1 MSQSEIV
8 VEGRNL
14 TIGYQVGKKRTEVHS
29 RLNFQLFRGEL
40 TCLLG
45 ANGAGKSTLLRTLA
59 AAQPFLSGD
68 LELLDRDLS
77 AYSERELS
85 KTIGVVLTDRTQ
97 AGGLTVYELVALG
110 RQPYTGFFGRLNKAD
125 KQLVEH
131 ALQAVEIAHK
141 ARCYMAEL
149 SDGERQK
156 VMIAKALVQEC
167 PLILLDEPT
176 AFLDVVSR
184 IEIMNLLHRLAIEEK
199 RAILLSTHDIEQA
212 LVLSDRLW
220 LLSSTGGLECG
231 VTEDLILRNR
241 MDTLFANHA
250 RIKFDLNSMG
260 VLEGMYDIEIKY
272 VGYKTEVRRKVRVE
286 NGKLVILNLELE
298 TDAQELAD
306 VVVVAKK
313 NRENE
318 NMLLLEQQKAV
329 IAVQSVGVR
338 ELSRKGV
345 SDAEGAVTKVAGVS
359 KQDGVKNVFI
369 RGLGDR
375 YNATTFNG
383 FALPSED
390 PEYKNI
396 SLDFFGT
403 DIIQSVGVN
412 KAFNAGGSSDVGG
425 ATIDIVSKELI
436 GSGNLGFGISGGL
449 NTQTVAADFL
459 KQDGVNF
466 MGFANRT
473 EPADEN
479 SWNFRNKLDPSTQ
492 HFQINRSY
500 SISGGK
506 RFYVGKDKNPLS
518 FFLTAGHTTDYQY
531 TDEIIRNTTTS
542 GTVYKD
548 MNGKKYAENI
558 SQLALANVD
567 FDMQNRHHIS
577 YNLMMIHANTQSVGD
592 YNGKNSIFS
601 DDYENLGFTRRQ
613 QTNDNMLIVNQL
625 MTNWGLTKSLS
636 LDAGASYNMVKGYE
650 PDRRINNLTKAEDG
664 YTLLRGNSQQRYFST
679 LDEDDLNVK
688 AGLVYR
694 LKDNIEEISNV
705 RFGYTGRFV
714 DDNFK
719 ATEYNLT
726 VGHVSVIPS
735 LDDFSLDDYYNQEN
749 FASDWFKIQKNLDEY
764 TVKKNI
770 HSAYAE
776 ATYQFTPR
784 WIVNLGMKY
793 DKVDIEVDYNV
804 NRGGSKGNNT
814 IQKDYFLPS
823 LNLKYNLNDKNSLR
837 LGASKTYTLP
847 QAKEI
852 SPYRYVGVN
861 FNSQGNPNLKPSDH
875 YNLDLKW
882 DFNPTPTELISLT
895 AFYKLIKNPISRI
908 EVASAGGYLSYENI
922 ADKATVAG
930 VEVEIR
936 KNLFVRPVS
945 NAAHGMNKL
954 SLGLNGSYIYTNA
967 KMPLATVTTGSQL
980 EGAAP
985 WIVNFDL
992 SHNFTKGERSFVNT
1006 LVLNYVS
1013 DKIYTIGTQGY
1024 QDMMEKGVLTLDFVS
1039 QAKLNK
1045 HLSLNLKARNLL
1057 NPSSKLSRK
1066 ANENGEKVIL
1076 NDYKKGIN
1084 ISLGVSCTF

>member
-1 MSQSEIV
+1 M
-8 VEGRNL
+8 
-14 TIGYQVGKKRTEVHS
+14 KK
-29 RLNFQLFRGEL
+29 LFLIRFSVAAFF
-40 TCLLG
+40 CLLCVLPALAVNIKIKG
-45 ANGAGKSTLLRTLA
+45 AVK
-59 AAQPFLSGD
+59 D
-68 LELLDRDLS
+68 K
-77 AYSERELS
+77 LS
-85 KTIGVVLTDRTQ
+85 KEPLIGATIRLLGTQ
-97 AGGLTVYELVALG
+97 AG
-110 RQPYTGFFGRLNKAD
+110 
-125 KQLVEH
+125 
-131 ALQAVEIAHK
+131 AVTDMEGNF
-141 ARCYMAEL
+141 E
-149 SDGERQK
+149 
-156 VMIAKALVQEC
+156 
-167 PLILLDEPT
+167 
-176 AFLDVVSR
+176 
-184 IEIMNLLHRLAIEEK
+184 
-199 RAILLSTHDIEQA
+199 
-212 LVLSDRLW
+212 
-220 LLSSTGGLECG
+220 
-231 VTEDLILRNR
+231 
-241 MDTLFANHA
+241 
-250 RIKFDLNSMG
+250 LNSMG

-359 KQDGVKNVFI
+359 KQDGVKNVFV

-403 DIIQSVGVN
+403 DIIQSVGVK

-436 GSGNLGFGISGGL
+436 GSGHLGFGISGGL

-473 EPADEN
+473 EHADEN
-479 SWNFRNKLDPSTQ
+479 SWNFRNKLDPSAQ
-492 HFQINRSY
+492 HLQINRSY

-506 RFYVGKDKNPLS
+506 RFYVGKDKNPFS

-726 VGHVSVIPS
+726 VGHVSAIPS
-735 LDDFSLDDYYNQEN
+735 LDDFSLDD
-749 FASDWFKIQKNLDEY
+749 
-764 TVKKNI
+764 
-770 HSAYAE
+770 
-776 ATYQFTPR
+776 
-784 WIVNLGMKY
+784 
-793 DKVDIEVDYNV
+793 
-804 NRGGSKGNNT
+804 
-814 IQKDYFLPS
+814 
-823 LNLKYNLNDKNSLR
+823 
-837 LGASKTYTLP
+837 
-847 QAKEI
+847 
-852 SPYRYVGVN
+852 
-861 FNSQGNPNLKPSDH
+861 
-875 YNLDLKW
+875 
-882 DFNPTPTELISLT
+882 
-895 AFYKLIKNPISRI
+895 
-908 EVASAGGYLSYENI
+908 
-922 ADKATVAG
+922 
-930 VEVEIR
+930 
-936 KNLFVRPVS
+936 
-945 NAAHGMNKL
+945 
-954 SLGLNGSYIYTNA
+954 
-967 KMPLATVTTGSQL
+967 
-980 EGAAP
+980 
-985 WIVNFDL
+985 
-992 SHNFTKGERSFVNT
+992 
-1006 LVLNYVS
+1006 
-1013 DKIYTIGTQGY
+1013 
-1024 QDMMEKGVLTLDFVS
+1024 
-1039 QAKLNK
+1039 
-1045 HLSLNLKARNLL
+1045 
-1057 NPSSKLSRK
+1057 
-1066 ANENGEKVIL
+1066 
-1076 NDYKKGIN
+1076 
-1084 ISLGVSCTF
+1084 

>member
-1 MSQSEIV
+1 MAA
-8 VEGRNL
+8 
-14 TIGYQVGKKRTEVHS
+14 
-29 RLNFQLFRGEL
+29 FF
-40 TCLLG
+40 CLLCVLP
-45 ANGAGKSTLLRTLA
+45 ALA
-59 AAQPFLSGD
+59 ANIKIKGAVKD
-68 LELLDRDLS
+68 K
-77 AYSERELS
+77 LS
-85 KTIGVVLTDRTQ
+85 KEPLIGATIRLLGTQ
-97 AGGLTVYELVALG
+97 AG
-110 RQPYTGFFGRLNKAD
+110 
-125 KQLVEH
+125 
-131 ALQAVEIAHK
+131 AVTDMEGNF
-141 ARCYMAEL
+141 E
-149 SDGERQK
+149 
-156 VMIAKALVQEC
+156 
-167 PLILLDEPT
+167 
-176 AFLDVVSR
+176 
-184 IEIMNLLHRLAIEEK
+184 
-199 RAILLSTHDIEQA
+199 
-212 LVLSDRLW
+212 
-220 LLSSTGGLECG
+220 
-231 VTEDLILRNR
+231 
-241 MDTLFANHA
+241 
-250 RIKFDLNSMG
+250 LNSMG

-359 KQDGVKNVFI
+359 KQDGVKNVFV

-436 GSGNLGFGISGGL
+436 GSGHLGFGISGGL

-479 SWNFRNKLDPSTQ
+479 SWNFRNKLDPSAQ
-492 HFQINRSY
+492 HLQINRSY

-506 RFYVGKDKNPLS
+506 RFYVGKNKNPLS

-726 VGHVSVIPS
+726 VGHVSAIPS

-764 TVKKNI
+764 IVKRI
-770 HSAYAE
+770 
-776 ATYQFTPR
+776 FIPLMPR
-784 WIVNLGMKY
+784 
-793 DKVDIEVDYNV
+793 
-804 NRGGSKGNNT
+804 
-814 IQKDYFLPS
+814 LPTS
-823 LNLKYNLNDKNSLR
+823 L
-837 LGASKTYTLP
+837 LP
-847 QAKEI
+847 
-852 SPYRYVGVN
+852 VG
-861 FNSQGNPNLKPSDH
+861 L
-875 YNLDLKW
+875 
-882 DFNPTPTELISLT
+882 
-895 AFYKLIKNPISRI
+895 
-908 EVASAGGYLSYENI
+908 
-922 ADKATVAG
+922 
-930 VEVEIR
+930 
-936 KNLFVRPVS
+936 
-945 NAAHGMNKL
+945 
-954 SLGLNGSYIYTNA
+954 
-967 KMPLATVTTGSQL
+967 
-980 EGAAP
+980 
-985 WIVNFDL
+985 
-992 SHNFTKGERSFVNT
+992 
-1006 LVLNYVS
+1006 
-1013 DKIYTIGTQGY
+1013 
-1024 QDMMEKGVLTLDFVS
+1024 
-1039 QAKLNK
+1039 
-1045 HLSLNLKARNLL
+1045 
-1057 NPSSKLSRK
+1057 
-1066 ANENGEKVIL
+1066 
-1076 NDYKKGIN
+1076 
-1084 ISLGVSCTF
+1084 

>member
-1 MSQSEIV
+1 M
-8 VEGRNL
+8 
-14 TIGYQVGKKRTEVHS
+14 KK
-29 RLNFQLFRGEL
+29 LFLIRFSVAAFF
-40 TCLLG
+40 CLLCVLP
-45 ANGAGKSTLLRTLA
+45 ALA
-59 AAQPFLSGD
+59 ANIKIKGAVKD
-68 LELLDRDLS
+68 K
-77 AYSERELS
+77 LS
-85 KTIGVVLTDRTQ
+85 KEPLIGATIRLLGTQ
-97 AGGLTVYELVALG
+97 AG
-110 RQPYTGFFGRLNKAD
+110 
-125 KQLVEH
+125 
-131 ALQAVEIAHK
+131 AVTDMEGNF
-141 ARCYMAEL
+141 E
-149 SDGERQK
+149 
-156 VMIAKALVQEC
+156 
-167 PLILLDEPT
+167 
-176 AFLDVVSR
+176 
-184 IEIMNLLHRLAIEEK
+184 
-199 RAILLSTHDIEQA
+199 
-212 LVLSDRLW
+212 
-220 LLSSTGGLECG
+220 
-231 VTEDLILRNR
+231 
-241 MDTLFANHA
+241 
-250 RIKFDLNSMG
+250 LNSMG
-260 VLEGMYDIEIKY
+260 VLEGMYDVEIKY

-359 KQDGVKNVFI
+359 KQDGVKNVFV

-403 DIIQSVGVN
+403 DIIQSVGVK

-479 SWNFRNKLDPSTQ
+479 LWNFRNKLDPSAQ

-506 RFYVGKDKNPLS
+506 RFYVGKGKNPLS

-567 FDMQNRHHIS
+567 YDMQNRHHIS

-726 VGHVSVIPS
+726 VGHVSSISS
-735 LDDFSLDDYYNQEN
+735 LDDLSLDDYYNQEN

-837 LGASKTYTLP
+837 LGA
-847 QAKEI
+847 
-852 SPYRYVGVN
+852 
-861 FNSQGNPNLKPSDH
+861 D
-875 YNLDLKW
+875 
-882 DFNPTPTELISLT
+882 
-895 AFYKLIKNPISRI
+895 
-908 EVASAGGYLSYENI
+908 
-922 ADKATVAG
+922 
-930 VEVEIR
+930 R
-936 KNLFVRPVS
+936 KSVV
-945 NAAHGMNKL
+945 
-954 SLGLNGSYIYTNA
+954 
-967 KMPLATVTTGSQL
+967 
-980 EGAAP
+980 
-985 WIVNFDL
+985 
-992 SHNFTKGERSFVNT
+992 
-1006 LVLNYVS
+1006 
-1013 DKIYTIGTQGY
+1013 
-1024 QDMMEKGVLTLDFVS
+1024 
-1039 QAKLNK
+1039 
-1045 HLSLNLKARNLL
+1045 
-1057 NPSSKLSRK
+1057 
-1066 ANENGEKVIL
+1066 
-1076 NDYKKGIN
+1076 
-1084 ISLGVSCTF
+1084 

>member
-1 MSQSEIV
+1 M
-8 VEGRNL
+8 
-14 TIGYQVGKKRTEVHS
+14 KK
-29 RLNFQLFRGEL
+29 LFLIRFSVAAFF
-40 TCLLG
+40 CLLCVLPALAVNIKIKG
-45 ANGAGKSTLLRTLA
+45 AVK
-59 AAQPFLSGD
+59 D
-68 LELLDRDLS
+68 K
-77 AYSERELS
+77 LS
-85 KTIGVVLTDRTQ
+85 KEPLIGATIRLLGTQ
-97 AGGLTVYELVALG
+97 AG
-110 RQPYTGFFGRLNKAD
+110 
-125 KQLVEH
+125 
-131 ALQAVEIAHK
+131 AVTDMEGNF
-141 ARCYMAEL
+141 E
-149 SDGERQK
+149 
-156 VMIAKALVQEC
+156 
-167 PLILLDEPT
+167 
-176 AFLDVVSR
+176 
-184 IEIMNLLHRLAIEEK
+184 
-199 RAILLSTHDIEQA
+199 
-212 LVLSDRLW
+212 
-220 LLSSTGGLECG
+220 
-231 VTEDLILRNR
+231 
-241 MDTLFANHA
+241 
-250 RIKFDLNSMG
+250 LNSMG

-359 KQDGVKNVFI
+359 KQDGVKNVFV

-403 DIIQSVGVN
+403 DIIQSVGVK

-436 GSGNLGFGISGGL
+436 GSGHLGFGISGGL

-473 EPADEN
+473 EHADEN
-479 SWNFRNKLDPSTQ
+479 SWNFRNKLDPSAQ
-492 HFQINRSY
+492 HLQINRSY

-506 RFYVGKDKNPLS
+506 RFYVGKDKNPFS

-726 VGHVSVIPS
+726 VGHVSAIPS

-764 TVKKNI
+764 TVKRI
-770 HSAYAE
+770 SIPLM
-776 ATYQFTPR
+776 PR
-784 WIVNLGMKY
+784 
-793 DKVDIEVDYNV
+793 
-804 NRGGSKGNNT
+804 
-814 IQKDYFLPS
+814 LPTS
-823 LNLKYNLNDKNSLR
+823 L
-837 LGASKTYTLP
+837 LP
-847 QAKEI
+847 
-852 SPYRYVGVN
+852 VG
-861 FNSQGNPNLKPSDH
+861 L
-875 YNLDLKW
+875 
-882 DFNPTPTELISLT
+882 
-895 AFYKLIKNPISRI
+895 
-908 EVASAGGYLSYENI
+908 
-922 ADKATVAG
+922 
-930 VEVEIR
+930 
-936 KNLFVRPVS
+936 
-945 NAAHGMNKL
+945 
-954 SLGLNGSYIYTNA
+954 
-967 KMPLATVTTGSQL
+967 
-980 EGAAP
+980 
-985 WIVNFDL
+985 
-992 SHNFTKGERSFVNT
+992 
-1006 LVLNYVS
+1006 
-1013 DKIYTIGTQGY
+1013 
-1024 QDMMEKGVLTLDFVS
+1024 
-1039 QAKLNK
+1039 
-1045 HLSLNLKARNLL
+1045 
-1057 NPSSKLSRK
+1057 
-1066 ANENGEKVIL
+1066 
-1076 NDYKKGIN
+1076 
-1084 ISLGVSCTF
+1084 

>member
-1 MSQSEIV
+1 M
-8 VEGRNL
+8 
-14 TIGYQVGKKRTEVHS
+14 KK
-29 RLNFQLFRGEL
+29 LFLIRFSVAAFF
-40 TCLLG
+40 CLLCVLP
-45 ANGAGKSTLLRTLA
+45 ALA
-59 AAQPFLSGD
+59 ANIKIKGAVKD
-68 LELLDRDLS
+68 K
-77 AYSERELS
+77 LS
-85 KTIGVVLTDRTQ
+85 KEPLIGATIRLLGTQ
-97 AGGLTVYELVALG
+97 AG
-110 RQPYTGFFGRLNKAD
+110 
-125 KQLVEH
+125 
-131 ALQAVEIAHK
+131 AVTDMEGNF
-141 ARCYMAEL
+141 E
-149 SDGERQK
+149 
-156 VMIAKALVQEC
+156 
-167 PLILLDEPT
+167 
-176 AFLDVVSR
+176 
-184 IEIMNLLHRLAIEEK
+184 
-199 RAILLSTHDIEQA
+199 
-212 LVLSDRLW
+212 
-220 LLSSTGGLECG
+220 
-231 VTEDLILRNR
+231 
-241 MDTLFANHA
+241 
-250 RIKFDLNSMG
+250 LNSMG

-359 KQDGVKNVFI
+359 KQDGVKNVFV

-436 GSGNLGFGISGGL
+436 GSGHLGFGISGGL

-473 EPADEN
+473 EHADEN
-479 SWNFRNKLDPSTQ
+479 SWNFRNKLDPSAQ
-492 HFQINRSY
+492 HLQINRSY

-577 YNLMMIHANTQSVGD
+577 YNLMIIHANTQSVGD

-625 MTNWGLTKSLS
+625 MTNWELTKSLS

-726 VGHVSVIPS
+726 VGHVSAIPS

-764 TVKKNI
+764 IVKRI
-770 HSAYAE
+770 
-776 ATYQFTPR
+776 FIPLMPR
-784 WIVNLGMKY
+784 
-793 DKVDIEVDYNV
+793 
-804 NRGGSKGNNT
+804 
-814 IQKDYFLPS
+814 LPTS
-823 LNLKYNLNDKNSLR
+823 L
-837 LGASKTYTLP
+837 LP
-847 QAKEI
+847 
-852 SPYRYVGVN
+852 VG
-861 FNSQGNPNLKPSDH
+861 L
-875 YNLDLKW
+875 
-882 DFNPTPTELISLT
+882 
-895 AFYKLIKNPISRI
+895 
-908 EVASAGGYLSYENI
+908 
-922 ADKATVAG
+922 
-930 VEVEIR
+930 
-936 KNLFVRPVS
+936 
-945 NAAHGMNKL
+945 
-954 SLGLNGSYIYTNA
+954 
-967 KMPLATVTTGSQL
+967 
-980 EGAAP
+980 
-985 WIVNFDL
+985 
-992 SHNFTKGERSFVNT
+992 
-1006 LVLNYVS
+1006 
-1013 DKIYTIGTQGY
+1013 
-1024 QDMMEKGVLTLDFVS
+1024 
-1039 QAKLNK
+1039 
-1045 HLSLNLKARNLL
+1045 
-1057 NPSSKLSRK
+1057 
-1066 ANENGEKVIL
+1066 
-1076 NDYKKGIN
+1076 
-1084 ISLGVSCTF
+1084 

>member
-1 MSQSEIV
+1 M
-8 VEGRNL
+8 
-14 TIGYQVGKKRTEVHS
+14 KK
-29 RLNFQLFRGEL
+29 LFLIRFSVAAFF
-40 TCLLG
+40 CLLCVLP
-45 ANGAGKSTLLRTLA
+45 ALA
-59 AAQPFLSGD
+59 ANIKIKGAVKD
-68 LELLDRDLS
+68 K
-77 AYSERELS
+77 LS
-85 KTIGVVLTDRTQ
+85 KEPLIGATIRLLGTQ
-97 AGGLTVYELVALG
+97 AG
-110 RQPYTGFFGRLNKAD
+110 
-125 KQLVEH
+125 
-131 ALQAVEIAHK
+131 AVTDMEGNF
-141 ARCYMAEL
+141 E
-149 SDGERQK
+149 
-156 VMIAKALVQEC
+156 
-167 PLILLDEPT
+167 
-176 AFLDVVSR
+176 
-184 IEIMNLLHRLAIEEK
+184 
-199 RAILLSTHDIEQA
+199 
-212 LVLSDRLW
+212 
-220 LLSSTGGLECG
+220 
-231 VTEDLILRNR
+231 
-241 MDTLFANHA
+241 
-250 RIKFDLNSMG
+250 LNSMG

-359 KQDGVKNVFI
+359 KQDGVKNVFV

-436 GSGNLGFGISGGL
+436 GSGHLGFGISGGL

-479 SWNFRNKLDPSTQ
+479 SWNFRNKLDPSAQ
-492 HFQINRSY
+492 HLQINRSY

-531 TDEIIRNTTTS
+531 TDEIIRNTTTG

-726 VGHVSVIPS
+726 VGHVSAIPS

-749 FASDWFKIQKNLDEY
+749 FASDWFKIQKNLDE
-764 TVKKNI
+764 
-770 HSAYAE
+770 
-776 ATYQFTPR
+776 
-784 WIVNLGMKY
+784 
-793 DKVDIEVDYNV
+793 
-804 NRGGSKGNNT
+804 
-814 IQKDYFLPS
+814 
-823 LNLKYNLNDKNSLR
+823 
-837 LGASKTYTLP
+837 
-847 QAKEI
+847 
-852 SPYRYVGVN
+852 
-861 FNSQGNPNLKPSDH
+861 
-875 YNLDLKW
+875 
-882 DFNPTPTELISLT
+882 
-895 AFYKLIKNPISRI
+895 
-908 EVASAGGYLSYENI
+908 
-922 ADKATVAG
+922 
-930 VEVEIR
+930 
-936 KNLFVRPVS
+936 
-945 NAAHGMNKL
+945 
-954 SLGLNGSYIYTNA
+954 
-967 KMPLATVTTGSQL
+967 
-980 EGAAP
+980 
-985 WIVNFDL
+985 
-992 SHNFTKGERSFVNT
+992 
-1006 LVLNYVS
+1006 
-1013 DKIYTIGTQGY
+1013 
-1024 QDMMEKGVLTLDFVS
+1024 
-1039 QAKLNK
+1039 
-1045 HLSLNLKARNLL
+1045 
-1057 NPSSKLSRK
+1057 
-1066 ANENGEKVIL
+1066 
-1076 NDYKKGIN
+1076 
-1084 ISLGVSCTF
+1084 

>member
-1 MSQSEIV
+1 M
-8 VEGRNL
+8 
-14 TIGYQVGKKRTEVHS
+14 KK
-29 RLNFQLFRGEL
+29 LFLIRFSVAAFF
-40 TCLLG
+40 CLLCVLP
-45 ANGAGKSTLLRTLA
+45 ALA
-59 AAQPFLSGD
+59 ANIKIKGAVKD
-68 LELLDRDLS
+68 K
-77 AYSERELS
+77 LS
-85 KTIGVVLTDRTQ
+85 KEPLIGATIRLLGTQ
-97 AGGLTVYELVALG
+97 AG
-110 RQPYTGFFGRLNKAD
+110 
-125 KQLVEH
+125 
-131 ALQAVEIAHK
+131 AVTDMEGNF
-141 ARCYMAEL
+141 E
-149 SDGERQK
+149 
-156 VMIAKALVQEC
+156 
-167 PLILLDEPT
+167 
-176 AFLDVVSR
+176 
-184 IEIMNLLHRLAIEEK
+184 
-199 RAILLSTHDIEQA
+199 
-212 LVLSDRLW
+212 
-220 LLSSTGGLECG
+220 
-231 VTEDLILRNR
+231 
-241 MDTLFANHA
+241 
-250 RIKFDLNSMG
+250 LNSMG

-359 KQDGVKNVFI
+359 KQDGVKNVFV

-403 DIIQSVGVN
+403 DIIQSVGVK

-436 GSGNLGFGISGGL
+436 GSGHLGFGISGGL

-473 EPADEN
+473 EHADEN
-479 SWNFRNKLDPSTQ
+479 SWNFRNKLDPSAQ
-492 HFQINRSY
+492 HLQINRSY

-506 RFYVGKDKNPLS
+506 RFYVGKDKNPFS

-726 VGHVSVIPS
+726 VGHVSAIPS

-764 TVKKNI
+764 IVKKNI
-770 HSAYAE
+770 HFAYAE

-837 LGASKTYTLP
+837 FGASKT
-847 QAKEI
+847 
-852 SPYRYVGVN
+852 
-861 FNSQGNPNLKPSDH
+861 
-875 YNLDLKW
+875 
-882 DFNPTPTELISLT
+882 
-895 AFYKLIKNPISRI
+895 
-908 EVASAGGYLSYENI
+908 
-922 ADKATVAG
+922 
-930 VEVEIR
+930 
-936 KNLFVRPVS
+936 
-945 NAAHGMNKL
+945 
-954 SLGLNGSYIYTNA
+954 
-967 KMPLATVTTGSQL
+967 
-980 EGAAP
+980 
-985 WIVNFDL
+985 
-992 SHNFTKGERSFVNT
+992 
-1006 LVLNYVS
+1006 
-1013 DKIYTIGTQGY
+1013 
-1024 QDMMEKGVLTLDFVS
+1024 
-1039 QAKLNK
+1039 
-1045 HLSLNLKARNLL
+1045 
-1057 NPSSKLSRK
+1057 
-1066 ANENGEKVIL
+1066 
-1076 NDYKKGIN
+1076 
-1084 ISLGVSCTF
+1084 

>member
-1 MSQSEIV
+1 MKKLFLIRFSV
-8 VEGRNL
+8 VA
-14 TIGYQVGKKRTEVHS
+14 
-29 RLNFQLFRGEL
+29 FF
-40 TCLLG
+40 CLLCVLP
-45 ANGAGKSTLLRTLA
+45 ALA
-59 AAQPFLSGD
+59 ANIKIKGAVKD
-68 LELLDRDLS
+68 K
-77 AYSERELS
+77 LS
-85 KTIGVVLTDRTQ
+85 KEPLIGATIRLLGTQ
-97 AGGLTVYELVALG
+97 AG
-110 RQPYTGFFGRLNKAD
+110 
-125 KQLVEH
+125 
-131 ALQAVEIAHK
+131 AVTDMEGNF
-141 ARCYMAEL
+141 E
-149 SDGERQK
+149 
-156 VMIAKALVQEC
+156 
-167 PLILLDEPT
+167 
-176 AFLDVVSR
+176 
-184 IEIMNLLHRLAIEEK
+184 
-199 RAILLSTHDIEQA
+199 
-212 LVLSDRLW
+212 
-220 LLSSTGGLECG
+220 
-231 VTEDLILRNR
+231 
-241 MDTLFANHA
+241 
-250 RIKFDLNSMG
+250 LNSMG

-359 KQDGVKNVFI
+359 KQDGVKNVFV

-403 DIIQSVGVN
+403 DIIQSVGVK

-479 SWNFRNKLDPSTQ
+479 SWNFRNKLDPSAQ

-726 VGHVSVIPS
+726 VGHVSTLPS
-735 LDDFSLDDYYNQEN
+735 LDNLSLDDYYNQEN

-882 DFNPTPTELISLT
+882 DFNRVD
-895 AFYKLIKNPISRI
+895 F
-908 EVASAGGYLSYENI
+908 
-922 ADKATVAG
+922 
-930 VEVEIR
+930 
-936 KNLFVRPVS
+936 
-945 NAAHGMNKL
+945 
-954 SLGLNGSYIYTNA
+954 
-967 KMPLATVTTGSQL
+967 
-980 EGAAP
+980 
-985 WIVNFDL
+985 
-992 SHNFTKGERSFVNT
+992 SHSF
-1006 LVLNYVS
+1006 L
-1013 DKIYTIGTQGY
+1013 
-1024 QDMMEKGVLTLDFVS
+1024 
-1039 QAKLNK
+1039 
-1045 HLSLNLKARNLL
+1045 
-1057 NPSSKLSRK
+1057 
-1066 ANENGEKVIL
+1066 
-1076 NDYKKGIN
+1076 
-1084 ISLGVSCTF
+1084 

>member
-1 MSQSEIV
+1 M
-8 VEGRNL
+8 
-14 TIGYQVGKKRTEVHS
+14 KK
-29 RLNFQLFRGEL
+29 LFLIRFSVAAFF
-40 TCLLG
+40 CLLCVLPALAVNIKIKG
-45 ANGAGKSTLLRTLA
+45 AVK
-59 AAQPFLSGD
+59 D
-68 LELLDRDLS
+68 K
-77 AYSERELS
+77 LS
-85 KTIGVVLTDRTQ
+85 KEPLIGATIRLLGTQ
-97 AGGLTVYELVALG
+97 AG
-110 RQPYTGFFGRLNKAD
+110 
-125 KQLVEH
+125 
-131 ALQAVEIAHK
+131 AVTDMEGNF
-141 ARCYMAEL
+141 E
-149 SDGERQK
+149 
-156 VMIAKALVQEC
+156 
-167 PLILLDEPT
+167 
-176 AFLDVVSR
+176 
-184 IEIMNLLHRLAIEEK
+184 
-199 RAILLSTHDIEQA
+199 
-212 LVLSDRLW
+212 
-220 LLSSTGGLECG
+220 
-231 VTEDLILRNR
+231 
-241 MDTLFANHA
+241 
-250 RIKFDLNSMG
+250 LNSMG

-359 KQDGVKNVFI
+359 KQDGVKNVFV

-403 DIIQSVGVN
+403 DIIQSVGVK

-436 GSGNLGFGISGGL
+436 GSGHLGFGISGGL

-473 EPADEN
+473 EHADEN
-479 SWNFRNKLDPSTQ
+479 SWNFRNKLDPSAQ
-492 HFQINRSY
+492 HLQINRSY

-506 RFYVGKDKNPLS
+506 RFYVGKDKNPFS

-726 VGHVSVIPS
+726 VGHVSAIPS

-764 TVKKNI
+764 IVKKNI
-770 HSAYAE
+770 HFAYAE

-784 WIVNLGMKY
+784 WIVNLGLKY

-804 NRGGSKGNNT
+804 NRGGC
-814 IQKDYFLPS
+814 
-823 LNLKYNLNDKNSLR
+823 
-837 LGASKTYTLP
+837 
-847 QAKEI
+847 
-852 SPYRYVGVN
+852 
-861 FNSQGNPNLKPSDH
+861 
-875 YNLDLKW
+875 
-882 DFNPTPTELISLT
+882 
-895 AFYKLIKNPISRI
+895 
-908 EVASAGGYLSYENI
+908 LS
-922 ADKATVAG
+922 
-930 VEVEIR
+930 
-936 KNLFVRPVS
+936 NLFIKFHRIS
-945 NAAHGMNKL
+945 NIM
-954 SLGLNGSYIYTNA
+954 
-967 KMPLATVTTGSQL
+967 
-980 EGAAP
+980 
-985 WIVNFDL
+985 
-992 SHNFTKGERSFVNT
+992 
-1006 LVLNYVS
+1006 
-1013 DKIYTIGTQGY
+1013 
-1024 QDMMEKGVLTLDFVS
+1024 
-1039 QAKLNK
+1039 
-1045 HLSLNLKARNLL
+1045 
-1057 NPSSKLSRK
+1057 
-1066 ANENGEKVIL
+1066 
-1076 NDYKKGIN
+1076 
-1084 ISLGVSCTF
+1084 

>member
-1 MSQSEIV
+1 
-8 VEGRNL
+8 L
-14 TIGYQVGKKRTEVHS
+14 
-29 RLNFQLFRGEL
+29 
-40 TCLLG
+40 
-45 ANGAGKSTLLRTLA
+45 
-59 AAQPFLSGD
+59 
-68 LELLDRDLS
+68 
-77 AYSERELS
+77 
-85 KTIGVVLTDRTQ
+85 
-97 AGGLTVYELVALG
+97 
-110 RQPYTGFFGRLNKAD
+110 
-125 KQLVEH
+125 
-131 ALQAVEIAHK
+131 
-141 ARCYMAEL
+141 
-149 SDGERQK
+149 
-156 VMIAKALVQEC
+156 
-167 PLILLDEPT
+167 
-176 AFLDVVSR
+176 
-184 IEIMNLLHRLAIEEK
+184 
-199 RAILLSTHDIEQA
+199 
-212 LVLSDRLW
+212 
-220 LLSSTGGLECG
+220 
-231 VTEDLILRNR
+231 
-241 MDTLFANHA
+241 
-250 RIKFDLNSMG
+250 
-260 VLEGMYDIEIKY
+260 
-272 VGYKTEVRRKVRVE
+272 
-286 NGKLVILNLELE
+286 
-298 TDAQELAD
+298 
-306 VVVVAKK
+306 
-313 NRENE
+313 
-318 NMLLLEQQKAV
+318 
-329 IAVQSVGVR
+329 
-338 ELSRKGV
+338 
-345 SDAEGAVTKVAGVS
+345 
-359 KQDGVKNVFI
+359 
-369 RGLGDR
+369 
-375 YNATTFNG
+375 
-383 FALPSED
+383 
-390 PEYKNI
+390 
-396 SLDFFGT
+396 
-403 DIIQSVGVN
+403 
-412 KAFNAGGSSDVGG
+412 
-425 ATIDIVSKELI
+425 
-436 GSGNLGFGISGGL
+436 
-449 NTQTVAADFL
+449 
-459 KQDGVNF
+459 
-466 MGFANRT
+466 ANRT

-479 SWNFRNKLDPSTQ
+479 LWNFRNKLDPSAQ

-506 RFYVGKDKNPLS
+506 RFYVGKGKNPLS

-567 FDMQNRHHIS
+567 YDMQNRHHIS

-726 VGHVSVIPS
+726 VGHVSSISS
-735 LDDFSLDDYYNQEN
+735 LDDLSLDDYYNQEN

-1024 QDMMEKGVLTLDFVS
+1024 QDMMEQGVLTLDFVS

-1045 HLSLNLKARNLL
+1045 HLSFNLKARNLL
-1057 NPSSKLSRK
+1057 NPSYKLSRK

>member
-1 MSQSEIV
+1 M
-8 VEGRNL
+8 
-14 TIGYQVGKKRTEVHS
+14 KK
-29 RLNFQLFRGEL
+29 LFLIRFSVAAFF
-40 TCLLG
+40 CLLCVLP
-45 ANGAGKSTLLRTLA
+45 ALA
-59 AAQPFLSGD
+59 ANIKIKGAVKD
-68 LELLDRDLS
+68 K
-77 AYSERELS
+77 LS
-85 KTIGVVLTDRTQ
+85 KEPLIGATIRLLGTQ
-97 AGGLTVYELVALG
+97 AG
-110 RQPYTGFFGRLNKAD
+110 
-125 KQLVEH
+125 
-131 ALQAVEIAHK
+131 AVTDMEGNF
-141 ARCYMAEL
+141 E
-149 SDGERQK
+149 
-156 VMIAKALVQEC
+156 
-167 PLILLDEPT
+167 
-176 AFLDVVSR
+176 
-184 IEIMNLLHRLAIEEK
+184 
-199 RAILLSTHDIEQA
+199 
-212 LVLSDRLW
+212 
-220 LLSSTGGLECG
+220 
-231 VTEDLILRNR
+231 
-241 MDTLFANHA
+241 
-250 RIKFDLNSMG
+250 LNSMG

-359 KQDGVKNVFI
+359 KQDGVKNVFV

-403 DIIQSVGVN
+403 DIIQSVGVK

-436 GSGNLGFGISGGL
+436 GSGHLGFGISGGL

-473 EPADEN
+473 EHADEN
-479 SWNFRNKLDPSTQ
+479 SWNFRNKLDPSAQ
-492 HFQINRSY
+492 HLQINRSY

-506 RFYVGKDKNPLS
+506 RFYVGKDKNPFS

-726 VGHVSVIPS
+726 VGHVSAIPS

-749 FASDWFKIQKNLDEY
+749 FASD
-764 TVKKNI
+764 
-770 HSAYAE
+770 
-776 ATYQFTPR
+776 
-784 WIVNLGMKY
+784 
-793 DKVDIEVDYNV
+793 
-804 NRGGSKGNNT
+804 
-814 IQKDYFLPS
+814 
-823 LNLKYNLNDKNSLR
+823 
-837 LGASKTYTLP
+837 
-847 QAKEI
+847 
-852 SPYRYVGVN
+852 
-861 FNSQGNPNLKPSDH
+861 
-875 YNLDLKW
+875 
-882 DFNPTPTELISLT
+882 
-895 AFYKLIKNPISRI
+895 
-908 EVASAGGYLSYENI
+908 
-922 ADKATVAG
+922 
-930 VEVEIR
+930 
-936 KNLFVRPVS
+936 
-945 NAAHGMNKL
+945 L
-954 SLGLNGSYIYTNA
+954 SLIH
-967 KMPLATVTTGSQL
+967 
-980 EGAAP
+980 
-985 WIVNFDL
+985 I
-992 SHNFTKGERSFVNT
+992 
-1006 LVLNYVS
+1006 
-1013 DKIYTIGTQGY
+1013 
-1024 QDMMEKGVLTLDFVS
+1024 
-1039 QAKLNK
+1039 
-1045 HLSLNLKARNLL
+1045 
-1057 NPSSKLSRK
+1057 
-1066 ANENGEKVIL
+1066 
-1076 NDYKKGIN
+1076 
-1084 ISLGVSCTF
+1084 